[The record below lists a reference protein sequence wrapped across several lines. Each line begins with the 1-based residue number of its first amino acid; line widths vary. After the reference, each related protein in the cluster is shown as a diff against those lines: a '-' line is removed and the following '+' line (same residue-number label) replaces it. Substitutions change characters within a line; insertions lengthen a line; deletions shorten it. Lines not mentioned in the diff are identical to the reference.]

1 MDGLGMVSVVGVGDN
16 RSRST
21 NLSGNLSGHRVALG
35 HRLWVTHL
43 LWNLP
48 GDSMA
53 SCARDRDTDGHRH
66 AVRSHHLSWS
76 AHWHLVALSLRHLMA
91 DRFNMAD
98 SNRTCTDEV
107 TIGRTHQLGV
117 SISIGIGVPLAKS
130 MTSVANMVGR
140 SRSSMSM
147 RRDSSMSMSNSM
159 SRNCVSM
166 MSRDPN
172 CLADHRTVALTGH
185 LGVCANFCDDIFAL
199 LICCRVNHRLSVS
212 RTLLLLVASLLL
224 HCLANLFRHMF
235 DNSGTLGDAVSGALL
250 LRHHI
255 VGHLAVRDMGVI
267 GPCITISSPM
277 SSIPISTSVPRI
289 SISFRFRLRFSNWRP
304 KCCWHNKKK
313 TKSKLQTQ
321 HIEPFCLFLQ
331 SVSTTLALATSH
343 ADS

>member
-1 MDGLGMVSVVGVGDN
+1 LQDSSSLFSMDGLGMVSMVGVGDN

-43 LWNLP
+43 LNLP

-76 AHWHLVALSLRHLMA
+76 AHWNLVTFSLRHLMA

-98 SNRTCTDEV
+98 SNRTCADEV
-107 TIGRTHQLGV
+107 TVGRTHQLGIG
-117 SISIGIGVPLAKS
+117 ISIGVPLAKS
-130 MTSVANMVGR
+130 MTSMASMMGR
-140 SRSSMSM
+140 SRS
-147 RRDSSMSMSNSM
+147 RNSSMSMSNSRSM

-172 CLADHRTVALTGH
+172 CLADHRAVALTGH
-185 LGVCANFCDDIFAL
+185 LGVCANFGDDIFAL

-235 DNSGTLGDAVSGALL
+235 DNSGTLRDAVSGALL

-321 HIEPFCLFLQ
+321 HIEPFLFFFFSL
-331 SVSTTLALATSH
+331 
-343 ADS
+343 

>member
-1 MDGLGMVSVVGVGDN
+1 MDGLGMVSVVGVGSN

-53 SCARDRDTDGHRH
+53 SCARDRDTDRHRN
-66 AVRSHHLSWS
+66 AVGSHHLSWS
-76 AHWHLVALSLRHLMA
+76 AHWNLMALSLRHLMA

-98 SNRTCTDEV
+98 SDRTCADEV
-107 TIGRTHQLGV
+107 TIGRSHQLGV
-117 SISIGIGVPLAKS
+117 SISISFPLAKS
-130 MTSVANMVGR
+130 MTSVASVASMA
-140 SRSSMSM
+140 SMSV
-147 RRDSSMSMSNSM
+147 RGDSMNRSNSR

-172 CLADHRTVALTGH
+172 CLADHRAVALTGH
-185 LGVCANFCDDIFAL
+185 LGVCANFGDDIFAL

-277 SSIPISTSVPRI
+277 SSVPISTSVPRI

-304 KCCWHNKKK
+304 ECCWHNKKK

-321 HIEPFCLFLQ
+321 HIEPFLFFFFSL
-331 SVSTTLALATSH
+331 
-343 ADS
+343 